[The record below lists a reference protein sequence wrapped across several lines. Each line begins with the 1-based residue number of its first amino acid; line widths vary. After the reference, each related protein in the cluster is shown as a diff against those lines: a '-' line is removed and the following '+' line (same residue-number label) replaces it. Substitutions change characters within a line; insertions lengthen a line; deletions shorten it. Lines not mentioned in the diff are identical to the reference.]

1 MGRVISTAIQFI
13 DGFTRPSREVIQSMR
28 QMGNEA
34 IKAGKQIQN
43 AGKTI
48 ANAGA
53 TLTKAVTLP
62 IAGVATAAVKTA
74 ADFEAAMSEVGAIS
88 GASGEDMAKLTAKAK
103 EMGATTAFS
112 ASESA
117 EAMKY
122 MAMAGW
128 KTADMTEG
136 IAGIMNL
143 AAASGEDL
151 ATTSDIVTDGLTA
164 FGMAA
169 KESGRFAD
177 VMAATSSNANT
188 NVALMGETFKYC
200 ASTAGAMG
208 YSIEDISVAIGIMGN
223 AGIKGSMAG
232 TTLKNTI
239 ANLAK
244 PTDAQAAVMKKLG
257 ISLTDSSGNMKSFA
271 EVMDNLRSSFSGLSE
286 TEKAAA
292 ATTLAGK
299 QSMAGLLTIVNASTE
314 DFDKLTA
321 AINGSSGS
329 AEEMAAKMLD
339 NLNGQLTLLKSAV
352 EGIAITIGNKLMPYV
367 KTAVSWVQKAA
378 DYINNLNDAQLDNI
392 IKWAGIAAA
401 IGPAIMIFGKIVTAV
416 GTAQRIFGTIT
427 KTIANFG
434 GIMGVI
440 TSPAGIVIGVL
451 AAIALA
457 AFLIIKNWDKV
468 KGFLQ
473 GVGSWF
479 KNAFEKAGFSVEG
492 FKRKFTS
499 IGNTIGSIA
508 GKIGGFCKA
517 VAGIFKK
524 EFAGD
529 IKAGAAEAGGILET
543 LVGGTVAA
551 FDGIVTAVDKGLQVF
566 DALLSFFTGAFA
578 GNWDNAAQGFRN
590 SLKNIFPPDI
600 AEGLT
605 KAFDTV
611 LPVIKAAVSGVKAM
625 FGGLV
630 QDVKKIFGG
639 ITTVFKGIGT
649 MLKGI
654 FSGDAETA
662 LKGFQTAAGGI
673 VDTIG
678 NIFKAKINAIKNF
691 VVGAFSTFLPES
703 VVKKIAGVFD
713 AVAGAWD
720 IAIGAAKGYISGFV
734 QAIKPLIENIKTI
747 FKGVA
752 QFVKGVFTG
761 DWKGALNGLKTIA
774 SGALSGLVNIIK
786 APFKLI
792 ANTVKGAV
800 NSFKNLNIVKSIF
813 TALGNAIKNVL
824 TKCGVDMKKFSAT
837 INNIKTRV
845 SSIINGLKTIFSTV
859 FNAIGKVVKALAT
872 VIANIFG
879 KKVSSTCSAAG
890 AVITAFKAVASAAF
904 NFIAGAIKKAMNII
918 VPVVKVAFGAIKG
931 AISAAV
937 NTITSIIS
945 GVLTVFDGLITFIS
959 GVFTGNWR
967 QAWEGVKSIFKGIF
981 DTFAAICK
989 APINAVIGIINGAI
1003 SALNKINV
1011 TIPDWVPGLGG
1022 KSFGIN
1028 IPTIPQLY
1036 KGTDNW
1042 QGGAAIIHDRGGEI
1056 VDLPKGSRVYPH
1068 DKSVEM
1074 ARKEGAR
1081 NGSGSIQITIQKLA
1095 DKIEVRSDEDI
1106 DRIAEAL
1113 AYKLKKIAFN
1123 TGTAERRRQNWKFG

>member
-1 MGRVISTAIQFI
+1 MGDAGRGISTAIQFI

-1123 TGTAERRRQNWKFG
+1123 TGTA

>member
-1 MGRVISTAIQFI
+1 
-13 DGFTRPSREVIQSMR
+13 
-28 QMGNEA
+28 
-34 IKAGKQIQN
+34 
-43 AGKTI
+43 
-48 ANAGA
+48 
-53 TLTKAVTLP
+53 
-62 IAGVATAAVKTA
+62 
-74 ADFEAAMSEVGAIS
+74 
-88 GASGEDMAKLTAKAK
+88 
-103 EMGATTAFS
+103 
-112 ASESA
+112 
-117 EAMKY
+117 
-122 MAMAGW
+122 
-128 KTADMTEG
+128 
-136 IAGIMNL
+136 
-143 AAASGEDL
+143 
-151 ATTSDIVTDGLTA
+151 
-164 FGMAA
+164 
-169 KESGRFAD
+169 
-177 VMAATSSNANT
+177 
-188 NVALMGETFKYC
+188 
-200 ASTAGAMG
+200 
-208 YSIEDISVAIGIMGN
+208 
-223 AGIKGSMAG
+223 
-232 TTLKNTI
+232 
-239 ANLAK
+239 
-244 PTDAQAAVMKKLG
+244 
-257 ISLTDSSGNMKSFA
+257 
-271 EVMDNLRSSFSGLSE
+271 
-286 TEKAAA
+286 
-292 ATTLAGK
+292 
-299 QSMAGLLTIVNASTE
+299 
-314 DFDKLTA
+314 
-321 AINGSSGS
+321 
-329 AEEMAAKMLD
+329 
-339 NLNGQLTLLKSAV
+339 
-352 EGIAITIGNKLMPYV
+352 
-367 KTAVSWVQKAA
+367 
-378 DYINNLNDAQLDNI
+378 
-392 IKWAGIAAA
+392 
-401 IGPAIMIFGKIVTAV
+401 
-416 GTAQRIFGTIT
+416 
-427 KTIANFG
+427 
-434 GIMGVI
+434 
-440 TSPAGIVIGVL
+440 
-451 AAIALA
+451 
-457 AFLIIKNWDKV
+457 
-468 KGFLQ
+468 
-473 GVGSWF
+473 
-479 KNAFEKAGFSVEG
+479 
-492 FKRKFTS
+492 
-499 IGNTIGSIA
+499 
-508 GKIGGFCKA
+508 
-517 VAGIFKK
+517 
-524 EFAGD
+524 
-529 IKAGAAEAGGILET
+529 
-543 LVGGTVAA
+543 
-551 FDGIVTAVDKGLQVF
+551 
-566 DALLSFFTGAFA
+566 
-578 GNWDNAAQGFRN
+578 
-590 SLKNIFPPDI
+590 
-600 AEGLT
+600 
-605 KAFDTV
+605 
-611 LPVIKAAVSGVKAM
+611 M

-845 SSIINGLKTIFSTV
+845 GSIINGLKTIFSTV

-1036 KGTDNW
+1036 RGTDNW
-1042 QGGAAIIHDRGGEI
+1042 KGGMAMIHDRGGEI
-1056 VDLPKGSRVYPH
+1056 VDLPQGSRVYPH

-1074 ARKEGAR
+1074 ARREGER
-1081 NGSGSIQITIQKLA
+1081 SGSGSISINIQKLA

-1113 AYKLKKIAFN
+1113 AYKLKKIALN
-1123 TGTAERRRQNWKFG
+1123 TGTA

>member
-151 ATTSDIVTDGLTA
+151 AITSDIVTDGLTA

-517 VAGIFKK
+517 IAGIFKK

-713 AVAGAWD
+713 AVASAWD

-845 SSIINGLKTIFSTV
+845 GSIINGLKTIFSTV

-1123 TGTAERRRQNWKFG
+1123 TGTA

>member
-1 MGRVISTAIQFI
+1 
-13 DGFTRPSREVIQSMR
+13 
-28 QMGNEA
+28 
-34 IKAGKQIQN
+34 
-43 AGKTI
+43 
-48 ANAGA
+48 
-53 TLTKAVTLP
+53 
-62 IAGVATAAVKTA
+62 
-74 ADFEAAMSEVGAIS
+74 
-88 GASGEDMAKLTAKAK
+88 
-103 EMGATTAFS
+103 
-112 ASESA
+112 
-117 EAMKY
+117 
-122 MAMAGW
+122 
-128 KTADMTEG
+128 
-136 IAGIMNL
+136 
-143 AAASGEDL
+143 
-151 ATTSDIVTDGLTA
+151 
-164 FGMAA
+164 
-169 KESGRFAD
+169 
-177 VMAATSSNANT
+177 
-188 NVALMGETFKYC
+188 
-200 ASTAGAMG
+200 
-208 YSIEDISVAIGIMGN
+208 
-223 AGIKGSMAG
+223 
-232 TTLKNTI
+232 
-239 ANLAK
+239 
-244 PTDAQAAVMKKLG
+244 
-257 ISLTDSSGNMKSFA
+257 
-271 EVMDNLRSSFSGLSE
+271 
-286 TEKAAA
+286 
-292 ATTLAGK
+292 
-299 QSMAGLLTIVNASTE
+299 
-314 DFDKLTA
+314 
-321 AINGSSGS
+321 
-329 AEEMAAKMLD
+329 
-339 NLNGQLTLLKSAV
+339 
-352 EGIAITIGNKLMPYV
+352 
-367 KTAVSWVQKAA
+367 
-378 DYINNLNDAQLDNI
+378 
-392 IKWAGIAAA
+392 
-401 IGPAIMIFGKIVTAV
+401 
-416 GTAQRIFGTIT
+416 
-427 KTIANFG
+427 
-434 GIMGVI
+434 
-440 TSPAGIVIGVL
+440 
-451 AAIALA
+451 
-457 AFLIIKNWDKV
+457 
-468 KGFLQ
+468 
-473 GVGSWF
+473 
-479 KNAFEKAGFSVEG
+479 
-492 FKRKFTS
+492 
-499 IGNTIGSIA
+499 
-508 GKIGGFCKA
+508 
-517 VAGIFKK
+517 
-524 EFAGD
+524 
-529 IKAGAAEAGGILET
+529 
-543 LVGGTVAA
+543 
-551 FDGIVTAVDKGLQVF
+551 
-566 DALLSFFTGAFA
+566 
-578 GNWDNAAQGFRN
+578 
-590 SLKNIFPPDI
+590 
-600 AEGLT
+600 
-605 KAFDTV
+605 
-611 LPVIKAAVSGVKAM
+611 
-625 FGGLV
+625 
-630 QDVKKIFGG
+630 
-639 ITTVFKGIGT
+639 
-649 MLKGI
+649 
-654 FSGDAETA
+654 
-662 LKGFQTAAGGI
+662 
-673 VDTIG
+673 
-678 NIFKAKINAIKNF
+678 
-691 VVGAFSTFLPES
+691 VGAFSTFLPES

-713 AVAGAWD
+713 AVASAWD

-845 SSIINGLKTIFSTV
+845 GSIINGLKTIFSTV

-1042 QGGAAIIHDRGGEI
+1042 KGGAAIIHDRGGEI

-1123 TGTAERRRQNWKFG
+1123 TGTA